1 MIEMKK
7 KKLLLIL
14 VAAAVLYGSFWI
26 YSWYKAQPVAYE
38 FIGRIQKMENGTLFV
53 NGTYQ
58 VPGRPD
64 LSGPDTLTDV
74 KITVSSK
81 TEFIKELI
89 YLPSLKELEKTGGM
103 YKPSELRREKTAGA
117 AGDLPELQ
125 SSNTGVKFISK
136 RNIYK
141 KNAFKADSLEYIEP
155 IYPD

>member
-1 MIEMKK
+1 MK

-14 VAAAVLYGSFWI
+14 VAAAVLYGGFWI
-26 YSWYKAQPVAYE
+26 YSWYKAQPVAHE

-53 NGTYQ
+53 SGIYQ
-58 VPGRPD
+58 VQDRLD

-74 KITVSSK
+74 RITVSSK

-103 YKPSELRREKTAGA
+103 YKPSELKREKTVGV

-125 SSNTGVKFISK
+125 SSNTGIRFVSK
-136 RNIYK
+136 RNIDRK
-141 KNAFKADSLEYIEP
+141 STRLNS
-155 IYPD
+155 